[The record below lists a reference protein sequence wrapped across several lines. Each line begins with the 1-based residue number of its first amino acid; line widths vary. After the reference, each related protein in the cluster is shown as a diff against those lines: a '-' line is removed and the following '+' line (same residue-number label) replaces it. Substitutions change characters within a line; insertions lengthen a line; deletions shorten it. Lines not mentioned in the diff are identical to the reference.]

1 MLQPAHLF
9 FILLV
14 LVITFGPI
22 VAIFW
27 LIFSMVRRVKLARM
41 QSELHSKLIDKIG
54 SSPESLAYLHTEAGK
69 RLVASMGIDQP
80 RREPYSRI
88 LSSVQAG
95 VILVLVGF
103 VLVIL
108 GLTFA
113 NAKDGFCILG
123 DLAVALGVGFLISA
137 WISYRLSKK
146 FGLLDRE
153 RAVEDP
159 LP

>member
-1 MLQPAHLF
+1 MLESTHLF

-54 SSPESLAYLHTEAGK
+54 SSPESLAYLNTEAGK
-69 RLVASMGIDQP
+69 QLVASMGIDQP

-113 NAKDGFCILG
+113 NTKEGFCILG
-123 DLAVALGVGFLISA
+123 DLAVALGAGFLISA

-153 RAVEDP
+153 RAAENP

>member
-1 MLQPAHLF
+1 MLESTHFL

-54 SSPESLAYLHTEAGK
+54 SSPESLAYLNTEAGK
-69 RLVASMGIDQP
+69 QLVASMGIDQP

-113 NAKDGFCILG
+113 NTKEGFCILG
-123 DLAVALGVGFLISA
+123 DLAVALGAGFLISA

-153 RAVEDP
+153 RAAENP